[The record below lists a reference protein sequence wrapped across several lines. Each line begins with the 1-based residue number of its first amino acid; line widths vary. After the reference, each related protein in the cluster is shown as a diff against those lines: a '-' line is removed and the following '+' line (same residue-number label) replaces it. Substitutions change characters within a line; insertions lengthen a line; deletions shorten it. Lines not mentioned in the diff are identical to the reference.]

1 MGGRH
6 TLVTATVLT
15 ALLTTAAAA
24 PAAATQTT
32 SPSLT
37 VDLAADG
44 DAEIRL
50 VSTYDL
56 DDDSEQSAF
65 DELQTNETARQAY
78 TDRFAGRW
86 ASVANATE
94 NRTGR
99 EMSVHDASLNL
110 SRTDST
116 GVATFS
122 LMWDGLAAVDGDT
135 VTLSE
140 PFASGYTPDR
150 QFTVVLPEGYE
161 LTTATPEPSS
171 SSGGELVYEA
181 DATLDG
187 FNVTAESTAPQ
198 ATSTPLSLSTNSPV
212 DGDETT
218 TGGSGP
224 GFGAVGT
231 VVALLAAAL
240 FARHRG

>member
-6 TLVTATVLT
+6 TLLTATVLT
-15 ALLTTAAAA
+15 ALLTTAAVA
-24 PAAATQTT
+24 PAAAQST

-50 VSTYDL
+50 VSTYEL
-56 DDDSEQSAF
+56 DDDSEQAAF
-65 DELQTNETARQAY
+65 DELRTNETTRGAY
-78 TDRFAGRW
+78 TDRFADRW

-99 EMSVHDASLNL
+99 EMSTHDASLNL
-110 SRTDST
+110 SRTNST
-116 GVATFS
+116 GIATFTIA
-122 LMWDGLAAVDGDT
+122 WDGLAAVDGDT

-161 LTTATPEPSS
+161 LTTAAPEPSS
-171 SSGGELVYEA
+171 SSGGELVYDA
-181 DATLDG
+181 DTSLDG
-187 FNVTAESTAPQ
+187 FEVTAESTAPEG
-198 ATSTPLSLSTNSPV
+198 TSTPLSLSTNSPV
-212 DGDETT
+212 DGAETT

-224 GFGAVGT
+224 GFGAVGAVLALVAT
-231 VVALLAAAL
+231 ALLA
-240 FARHRG
+240 HRRG